1 MLLYED
7 NNLAVSV
14 GENTYLF
21 CCIFLFGERSKNVRI
36 GFFPFRELRRSHIT
50 LYKDC
55 DGNLVKFTTFYQ
67 TRSVWLWKVIRLI
80 GPDAMPCCQSV
91 WRVNLLLQDGTLIG
105 LCWLKGDSGVLKQCK
120 VCGEMS
126 KKPILPIQTILWY
139 VFETFVFES
148 KLTVYASVPQRV
160 VYASVPL
167 HKQTCHV
174 SWAMT
179 IAITSVAKMFWRV
192 FTVKEGRLV
201 DGYGA

>member
-14 GENTYLF
+14 GENTYLL
-21 CCIFLFGERSKNVRI
+21 CCIFFVWREIQKCEDWY
-36 GFFPFRELRRSHIT
+36 FPFRELRRSHIT

-80 GPDAMPCCQSV
+80 GPHAMPCCQSV
-91 WRVNLLLQDGTLIG
+91 WRVNLLLRDGTLIK
-105 LCWLKGDSGVLKQCK
+105 LCRLKGDSGVLRQCK

-148 KLTVYASVPQRV
+148 KLTVYASVAQCV

-174 SWAMT
+174 SWGCNDNCNYLSCQNVLT
-179 IAITSVAKMFWRV
+179 CFYSQR
-192 FTVKEGRLV
+192 R
-201 DGYGA
+201 